1 MDFRKTWGGHSNPKN
16 LVADFSTYWKKVQHC
31 FPKRGGEGQRP
42 LGVFPKIHP
51 NFGIR
56 PSLRVS
62 RWPLVIAMLLMG
74 FWGHCA
80 CRRTRKGWRPPSRR
94 KQRSGHRSSSPSASS
109 GSSVSPY
116 PESLGRS
123 TDLHT
128 GSPGSRLFSLDF
140 SETLKIENYAN
151 WGSTSQLNVVDIS
164 STEESRRSSIKSYC
178 LHNVESPHSCQPPLL
193 AHFRN
198 SW

>member
-16 LVADFSTYWKKVQHC
+16 LVADFSTYWKKC
-31 FPKRGGEGQRP
+31 NIFSKTRGEGQRP

-62 RWPLVIAMLLMG
+62 RWPLVIAMLLVG

-80 CRRTRKGWRPPSRR
+80 CCRTRKGWRPPSRR

-109 GSSVSPY
+109 GSSVLPAAWGSAPY
-116 PESLGRS
+116 PESLRRQTWSGHS
-123 TDLHT
+123 TDLSA
-128 GSPGSRLFSLDF
+128 GSPGSRLFLSFFL
-140 SETLKIENYAN
+140 
-151 WGSTSQLNVVDIS
+151 
-164 STEESRRSSIKSYC
+164 
-178 LHNVESPHSCQPPLL
+178 
-193 AHFRN
+193 
-198 SW
+198 